1 MAMSA
6 SESTGEIYKPT
17 RLTLFFRFAAW
28 SVVVLLFGFILNV
41 YLTFWLGW
49 PGASAAF
56 GPDGP
61 GLSWLQVLLYALAIG
76 GPAAFVLRARSRSLR
91 ADSVTMTAIVT
102 YIIKAA
108 FWSVVLVGLAD
119 AVISFLRVEDLL
131 PQLVGKQMALDL
143 GRNKFRAPYVHL
155 PLIAVALVLAARFR
169 TLGFPWLALLVV
181 VAEMQIVISRFIYS
195 YEQAFMGDLVRMWY
209 GALFLFASAY
219 TLLEEGHVR
228 VDVLYAG
235 FSDRTKGLVNA
246 IGSVLLG
253 LSLSWLILI
262 IGLDKPTS
270 IIASPLLSLEVTQS
284 GFGMYI
290 KYLMAAF
297 LGIFAMTMAIQ
308 FASFFLAGVADFRGD
323 PDKRQL
329 DAAEPH

>member
-1 MAMSA
+1 MVMSA
-6 SESTGEIYKPT
+6 SKNTGEIYVPT
-17 RLTLFFRFAAW
+17 GLTLAFRCAAW
-28 SVVVLLFGFILNV
+28 AVVVLLFGFILNV

-76 GPAAFVLRARSRSLR
+76 GPAVFVLRAPSRSLR
-91 ADSVTMTAIVT
+91 ADSATMTAIVT

-108 FWSVVLVGLAD
+108 FWSVVLVGIAD
-119 AVISFLRVEDLL
+119 AAISFLRVEGLL
-131 PQLVGKQMALDL
+131 PHIVGEQMALDL
-143 GRNKFRAPYVHL
+143 GRNHFRGPYVHL
-155 PLIAVALVLAARFR
+155 PLVVVSLILAARFR

-181 VAEMQIVISRFIYS
+181 VAEMQIVISRFVYS

-246 IGSVLLG
+246 VGSVLLG
-253 LSLSWLILI
+253 LSLCWLVLI
-262 IGLDKPTS
+262 IGLSKPTS

-290 KYLMAAF
+290 KYLMAGF
-297 LGIFAMTMAIQ
+297 LGIYALSMAIQ
-308 FASFFLAGVADFRGD
+308 FTSYFLEGVADFRGD
-323 PDKRQL
+323 PGKRQL
-329 DAAEPH
+329 DAAKPH